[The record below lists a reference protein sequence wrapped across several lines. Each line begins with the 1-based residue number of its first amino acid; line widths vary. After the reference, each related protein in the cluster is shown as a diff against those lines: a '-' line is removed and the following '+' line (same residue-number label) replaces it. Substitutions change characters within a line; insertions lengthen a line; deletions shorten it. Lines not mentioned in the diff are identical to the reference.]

1 MTDPLLTA
9 AARRYVARMTTA
21 ISPHANRLDRRFRA
35 LLRERGYDARQARA
49 FLAITP
55 AAASRLPSLTRFLEQ
70 VGYNGR
76 RLAKLN
82 VQPDQANETLK
93 ALGRLLDTVLAG
105 QFEPAREQLH
115 LATVLALN
123 DAFYQVRE
131 AEAQAF
137 FGLYRAEAEASGLD
151 DLLRRFVRIL
161 THTFCA
167 RTGRLLLLD
176 GPPHGRLARPLY
188 IERGQARE
196 KLIADP
202 QMRGQYASY
211 WSFPMLPA
219 ALLQFGF
226 DGRYPWLPREAAL
239 LGAVAERCRQAIE
252 KARMQGEISRL
263 EAESRRTEEEERRR
277 IGRELHDEA
286 GQSLLLLRLQ
296 LEMMERDA
304 GAEMRPRLAEAR
316 GIAERT
322 VEELRRIVAA
332 LSPAVLERLGLEAAV
347 RQLAAKFRKM
357 HPAEIRVRVS
367 GCWEGLS
374 RPFQEVIYR
383 VAQESLQNIAK
394 HSQAT
399 RVNLLLQST
408 DKNIRLSVSDNG
420 AGFEKEAALSKPM
433 SFGLAGMRARAALLA
448 GDLTIRSAPGKGV
461 AVVLELPHDSAAV
474 THHGKNSCTLN

>member
-9 AARRYVARMTTA
+9 AARRYVARMTSA
-21 ISPHANRLDRRFRA
+21 ISPHADRLDRRFRA
-35 LLRERGYDARQARA
+35 LLRQRGHDAAQARA

-55 AAASRLPSLTRFLEQ
+55 AAASRLPSLNQFLEQ
-70 VGYNGR
+70 VEYNGR

-82 VQPDQANETLK
+82 VQPGEAKETLK
-93 ALGRLLDTVLAG
+93 AFGGLLDAVLAG

-123 DAFYQVRE
+123 EAFYQVRE

-161 THTFCA
+161 TQTFRA
-167 RTGRLLLLD
+167 STGRLLLLD
-176 GPPHGRLARPLY
+176 GPPHGYLARPLY
-188 IERGQARE
+188 IERGHARE

-202 QMRGQYASY
+202 QMRGGYDSY

-226 DGRYPWLPREAAL
+226 SERYPWLPREATL
-239 LGAVAERCRQAIE
+239 LNAVAERCQEAIE
-252 KARMQGEISRL
+252 KARMEGEIRRL

-296 LEMMERDA
+296 LEMMERGA
-304 GAEMRPRLAEAR
+304 GDEMRPRLAEAR
-316 GIAERT
+316 GVAERT

-332 LSPAVLERLGLEAAV
+332 LSPAVLERLGLEAAL
-347 RQLAAKFRKM
+347 RQLAMRFRKM
-357 HPAEIRVRVS
+357 HPADIRVRVS
-367 GCWEGLS
+367 GSWKGLPRQS
-374 RPFQEVIYR
+374 QEVIYR

-408 DKNIRLSVSDNG
+408 DKSIRLSVSDNG
-420 AGFEKEAALSKPM
+420 AGFQKEVALSKPM
-433 SFGLAGMRARAALLA
+433 SFGLAGMRERAALLA
-448 GDLTIRSAPGKGV
+448 GDLAIRSAPGKGV
-461 AVVLELPHDSAAV
+461 TVVLELPQDSAAV
-474 THHGKNSCTLN
+474 THHGKNSHTSN